1 MKAFDAWAWAVSEF
15 SEADLGH
22 GARTKRAVRVGAALV
37 QNPSS
42 SIPRVAENAHQAKGI
57 YRLLS
62 NPKVTHDEILSGH
75 IDRTVER
82 CLGRSAVL
90 VIQDTTTLSYT
101 EHRSTRGLG
110 PVNDSARARGFLA
123 HTALAVSVEDH
134 EVLGVLDQ
142 QVWVRGE
149 RKVTQGESCQ
159 ARKKRKRESE
169 HWPDGQRRV
178 SKLFRGVEK
187 RPRVIATFDREGDI
201 FEAFEEIIQLGHS
214 CIIRAIHNR
223 LVDTDGASKEYSLD
237 SVERAPVVGHRTVDV
252 PARPGRAA
260 RVAKMEV
267 RAKSLAL
274 RPPRNRDRR
283 GDSIELNIVAA
294 MECEAPEGVEPLVWY
309 LVTREPIETEADVL
323 AVVRG
328 YEARWLIEE
337 LHMGLKTGC
346 STEQRQLETVHALQN
361 FLAFATIVAWQM
373 LCLRDAARRPEPVLA
388 NQVLTPLQMTV
399 LCGLRPR
406 LKPDCLASEALRAIA
421 VMRGFMGRKGDG
433 NPGWRTLWAGFEK
446 LLMAEKG
453 FLVAQT
459 KFG

>member
-15 SEADLGH
+15 AEADLGH
-22 GARTKRAVRVGAALV
+22 GSRTKRAIRVGAALV

-42 SIPRVAENAHQAKGI
+42 SIPRVAEDAHQAKGI

-62 NPKVTHDEILSGH
+62 NSKVTHDEILSGH

-82 CLGRSAVL
+82 CLGHSAVL

-101 EHRSTRGLG
+101 EHPNTRGLG

-123 HTALAVSVEDH
+123 HTALAVSVDDH

-142 QVWVRGE
+142 QVWVRSE
-149 RKVTQGESCQ
+149 RKVTQGESCK

-169 HWPDGQRRV
+169 HWPEGQRRV
-178 SKLFRGVEK
+178 SELFQGVEK
-187 RPRVIATFDREGDI
+187 RPRLIATFDREGDI
-201 FEAFEEIIQLGHS
+201 FEAFEEIVRLGHS

-237 SVERAPVVGHRTVDV
+237 SVERAPVVGHRTVEV

-260 RVAKMEV
+260 RVAKMEI

-274 RPPRNRDRR
+274 RPPRNRDRL
-283 GDSIELNIVAA
+283 GDSIDLNVVAA
-294 MECEAPEGVEPLVWY
+294 MECQPPEGVEPLVWY
-309 LVTREPIETEADVL
+309 LITREPIETEADVL

-337 LHMGLKTGC
+337 LHMGMKTGC

-373 LCLRDAARRPEPVLA
+373 LCLRDAARRPEPTLA

-421 VMRGFMGRKGDG
+421 VMGGFMGRKGDG
-433 NPGWRTLWAGFEK
+433 SPGWRTLWAGFEK
-446 LLMAEKG
+446 LLMAERG

>member
-1 MKAFDAWAWAVSEF
+1 MKAFEAWAWAVSEF

-22 GARTKRAVRVGAALV
+22 GARTKRAIRVGAALV

-75 IDRTVER
+75 IGRTVER
-82 CLGRSAVL
+82 CLGHSAVL

-101 EHRSTRGLG
+101 EHPNTRGLG

-123 HTALAVSVEDH
+123 HTALAVSVDDH

-142 QVWVRGE
+142 QVWVRSE
-149 RKVTQGESCQ
+149 RKVTQGESCH

-169 HWPDGQRRV
+169 HWPEGQRRV
-178 SKLFRGVEK
+178 NDLFQGVEK
-187 RPRVIATFDREGDI
+187 RPRLIATFDREGDI
-201 FEAFEEIIQLGHS
+201 FEAFEEIVRLGHS

-237 SVERAPVVGHRTVDV
+237 SVEHAPVVGHRTVEV

-260 RVAKMEV
+260 RVAKMEI

-283 GDSIELNIVAA
+283 GDSIELNVVAA
-294 MECEAPEGVEPLVWY
+294 MECQPPEGVEPLVWY
-309 LVTREPIETEADVL
+309 LITREPIETEADVL

-337 LHMGLKTGC
+337 LHMGMKTGC

-373 LCLRDAARRPEPVLA
+373 LCLRDAARRPEPVRA

-406 LKPDCLASEALRAIA
+406 LKTDCLASEALRAIA
-421 VMRGFMGRKGDG
+421 VMGGFMGRKGDG

-446 LLMAEKG
+446 LLMAERG

>member
-1 MKAFDAWAWAVSEF
+1 MKAFEAWAWAVSEF

-22 GARTKRAVRVGAALV
+22 GARTKRAIRVGAALV

-75 IDRTVER
+75 IGRTVER
-82 CLGRSAVL
+82 CLGHSAVL

-101 EHRSTRGLG
+101 EHPNTRGLG

-123 HTALAVSVEDH
+123 HTALAVSVDDH

-142 QVWVRGE
+142 QVWVRSE
-149 RKVTQGESCQ
+149 RKVTQGESCH

-169 HWPDGQRRV
+169 HWPEGQRRV
-178 SKLFRGVEK
+178 NDLFQGVEK
-187 RPRVIATFDREGDI
+187 RPRLIATFDREGDI
-201 FEAFEEIIQLGHS
+201 FEAFEEI
-214 CIIRAIHNR
+214 NR

-237 SVERAPVVGHRTVDV
+237 AVEHAPVVGHRTVEV

-260 RVAKMEV
+260 RVAKMEI

-283 GDSIELNIVAA
+283 GDSIELNVVAA
-294 MECEAPEGVEPLVWY
+294 MECQPPEGVEPLVWY
-309 LVTREPIETEADVL
+309 LITREPIETEADVL

-337 LHMGLKTGC
+337 LHMGMKTGC

-373 LCLRDAARRPEPVLA
+373 LCLRDAARRPEPVRA

-406 LKPDCLASEALRAIA
+406 LKTDCLASEALRAIA
-421 VMRGFMGRKGDG
+421 VMGGFMGRKGDG

-446 LLMAEKG
+446 LLMAERG
-453 FLVAQT
+453 FLVAKT